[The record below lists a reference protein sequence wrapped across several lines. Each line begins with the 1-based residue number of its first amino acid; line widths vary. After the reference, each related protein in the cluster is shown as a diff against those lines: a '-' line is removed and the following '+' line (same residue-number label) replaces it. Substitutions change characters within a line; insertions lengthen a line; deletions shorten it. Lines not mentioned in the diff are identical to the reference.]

1 MKTLRNIKIKIRN
14 LSKTFY
20 SSQPVKAL
28 ENINLDVH
36 ENEFLC
42 IIGPSGCGKTTL
54 LRIIAGFE
62 SYEGEVLVDGNPVTS
77 PGPDRFVVFQEF
89 DQLLPWKTVFKNIEF
104 GLRLKGVKD
113 RENRVM
119 EMISMVGLKG
129 FENSYPHQ
137 LSGGMKQRVA
147 IARALVMDPSV
158 LLMDEPFG
166 SLDAQMRRRLQGE
179 LVQIWQE
186 IRKTIIFVTHNVRES
201 IILADRVAVLTASPG
216 RNKAV
221 VDIDLPRPRD
231 PASSQ
236 FGNLWSKVIGL
247 IES

>member
-1 MKTLRNIKIKIRN
+1 MKNIKIKIRN
-14 LSKTFY
+14 FSKTFY
-20 SSQPVKAL
+20 SSEPVKAL
-28 ENINLDVH
+28 ENINLDVY

-42 IIGPSGCGKTTL
+42 IVGPSGCGKTTL

-77 PGPDRFVVFQEF
+77 PGPTRFVVFQEF

-113 RENRVM
+113 REKRVK
-119 EMISMVGLKG
+119 EMISLVGLKG

-166 SLDAQMRRRLQGE
+166 SLDAQIRRRLQRE

-186 IRKTIIFVTHNVRES
+186 IRETIIFVTHNVRES
-201 IILADRVAVLTASPG
+201 VILADRVAVLTANPG
-216 RNKAV
+216 RNKGV

>member
-1 MKTLRNIKIKIRN
+1 MKTLKNTKIKIRS

-20 SSQPVKAL
+20 SGQSVKAL
-28 ENINLDVH
+28 ENIDLDVY

-62 SYEGEVLVDGNPVTS
+62 SYEGEVLVNGNPVTS
-77 PGPDRFVVFQEF
+77 PSPDRFVVFQEY
-89 DQLLPWKTVFKNIEF
+89 DQLFPWKTVFKNIEF
-104 GLRLKGVKD
+104 GLRTKGVKD
-113 RENRVM
+113 REKRAM

-166 SLDAQMRRRLQGE
+166 SLDAHIRRRLQRE
-179 LVQIWQE
+179 LVQIWRE
-186 IRKTIIFVTHNVRES
+186 ICKTIIFVTHNLRES
-201 IILADRVAVLTASPG
+201 IILADRVAVLTTNPG

-221 VDIDLPRPRD
+221 INIDLPRPRD
-231 PASSQ
+231 PTSSQ
-236 FGNLWSKVIGL
+236 FGSLWNKTIGL
-247 IES
+247 IEF